1 MKGKNKL
8 VPRLLGVDKESV
20 LRLDEKT
27 KQVLKTWPLTQVR
40 RWATSPN
47 SFTLDFGDYVEGHY
61 SVQTPEVCISLVAF
75 WYDFK
80 QILIL
85 YISLRDTWHKSF
97 F

>member
-40 RWATSPN
+40 RWAASPN
-47 SFTLDFGDYVEGHY
+47 SFTLDFGDYVEGYY
-61 SVQTPEVCISLVAF
+61 SVQTPEVCRYLWLLFDMI
-75 WYDFK
+75 
-80 QILIL
+80 
-85 YISLRDTWHKSF
+85 
-97 F
+97 